1 MASGGRDK
9 RRGQAGTPPG
19 RKGRATRRQFNG
31 WALGL
36 AVATPVAMAA
46 QGPLR
51 PPPPVDPFVLKQA
64 ATDARVRRFYSRRGW
79 SAAWTEDQAF
89 ALNMALDG
97 AIRHGLDAEAFRAPK
112 GGYGDPA
119 SREAALTLTALAYG
133 EALSRGIVDPAS
145 LHGIYTLERNT
156 IDVVGGLDRA
166 LSRGEVA
173 SWLEALAPRDPEYM
187 ALSAAYVR
195 ARDEAA
201 LPLRPPVG
209 PGPEIGLGA
218 YDARVPRIA
227 QKLIDRGFLQG
238 PAGQEVTMTPAIVD
252 GLKRVQMA
260 SGLPA
265 TGVLDALTVNA
276 LNIDPG
282 DRARKLVLNLERR
295 RWLKREVPDTRID
308 VNTCAAVFSYYDQ
321 GAVDW
326 AGRAVCGSPGRP
338 TPNLGGAFGDMVV
351 NPPWNVPPS
360 IAAREILPRGL
371 AYLRRANM
379 FLSGG
384 RVVQR
389 PGPRSALGQVK
400 FNMQNP
406 YAIYLHDTPEKS
418 LFATF
423 QRHKS
428 HGCVRVENAVDF
440 ARHLSQRSGVQPEFE
455 ADLASGATRRV
466 ALAAPIPVR
475 LLYHSVTLDEA
486 GQPVFLDDAYGW
498 DAKLSLAMGLGRLSR
513 PVRMDAAT
521 PEEGTTPL
529 GP

>member
-1 MASGGRDK
+1 MASGGKDK
-9 RRGQAGTPPG
+9 RRTQPAAQAG
-19 RKGRATRRQFNG
+19 RKGRVTRRRFNG

-36 AVATPVAMAA
+36 AVGAPLAVAA
-46 QGPLR
+46 QSPQN
-51 PPPPVDPFVLKQA
+51 PPPPVDPFVLRQA
-64 ATDARVRRFYSRRGW
+64 ATDPRVRRFYARRGW

-97 AIRHGLDAEAFRAPK
+97 AVRHGLDAAAFQAPK
-112 GGYGDPA
+112 AGWSDPA
-119 SREAALTLTALAYG
+119 SREAALTLTALAYA

-145 LHGIYTLERNT
+145 LHPIYTLERNT
-156 IDVVGGLDRA
+156 VDVVGGLDRA

-173 SWLEALAPRDPEYM
+173 TWLEALAPRDPEYL
-187 ALSAAYVR
+187 ALSAAYLR
-195 ARDEAA
+195 SREEMA
-201 LPLRPPVG
+201 LPPSAQVAA
-209 PGPEIGLGA
+209 GPEIGLGD
-218 YDARVPRIA
+218 YDARVPRVA
-227 QKLIDRGFLQG
+227 QKLIDRGFVTG
-238 PAGQEVTMTPAIVD
+238 PAGQEVTLTAALVE
-252 GLKRVQMA
+252 GLKRVQA
-260 SGLPA
+260 SSTLPV
-265 TGVLDALTVNA
+265 TGRLDALTIATLNA
-276 LNIDPG
+276 DPT
-282 DRARKLVLNLERR
+282 DRGRKLVLNLERR
-295 RWLKREVPDTRID
+295 RWLRREVADTRID
-308 VNTCAAVFSYYDQ
+308 VNTCGAVFSYYDQ

-326 AGRAVCGSPGRP
+326 AGRAVCGSPGRA
-338 TPNLGGAFGDMVV
+338 TPNLGSTFSDLVV

-389 PGPRSALGQVK
+389 PGPHSALGQVK

-440 ARHLSQRSGVQPEFE
+440 ARHLAQRSGVQPEFD

-475 LLYHSVTLDEA
+475 LLYHSVVIDDG
-486 GQPVFLDDAYGW
+486 GQPVFLEDPYGW
-498 DAKLSLAMGLGRLSR
+498 DSKLSLALGLGALRR
-513 PVRMDAAT
+513 PVRMDALT
-521 PEEGTTPL
+521 PEEGTAPL